1 MNNLSLLEAPM
12 PRAAASQMYEWRR
25 EEYTISTDPEKID
38 VVMVHRFLAE
48 ESYWAK
54 GRPFEVTQRA
64 LDHSVCF
71 GLFRNMDDRQVGF
84 ARVVTDFAT
93 YGYLMDVFVLRPYR
107 RQGLGKWLVQ
117 CVLAHPALQGVSR
130 WQLKT
135 ADAHGL
141 YARYG
146 FARLTTPDS
155 MMEL

>member
-1 MNNLSLLEAPM
+1 MNELSLLEAP
-12 PRAAASQMYEWRR
+12 AAPAMSLKAYEWRR
-25 EEYTISTDPEKID
+25 EEYTVSTDPQKID
-38 VVMVHRFLAE
+38 VMMVHRFLSE

-54 GRPFEVTQRA
+54 GRPFEVTTCA

-71 GLFRNMDDRQVGF
+71 GLYRNLDDRQVGF

-117 CVLAHPALQGVSR
+117 CVLAHPGLQSVSR

-146 FARLTTPDS
+146 FARLATPES

>member
-1 MNNLSLLEAPM
+1 MNDLFLATSPAP
-12 PRAAASQMYEWRR
+12 PTISPAVYTWRS
-25 EEYTISTDPEKID
+25 EEYTVSTDPQKID
-38 VVMVHRFLAE
+38 VVMVHRFLSE

-54 GRPFEVTQRA
+54 DRPFEVTKCA

-71 GLFRNMDDRQVGF
+71 GLYRNMDGKQVGF

-117 CVLAHPALQGVSR
+117 CVLAHPGLQGVSR

-146 FARLTTPDS
+146 FASLATPES